1 MSDEGHKYPRAQN
14 KEIPFS
20 EDLRLSQPNYED
32 CCFSGCDAM
41 SCGRLRLKCDG
52 TRTETTFRLSAKRTT
67 PLKSAKGGGLFPSTT
82 GSRGVWISGQRLYTY
97 DL

>member
-67 PLKSAKGGGLFPSTT
+67 PLKSAKGGG
-82 GSRGVWISGQRLYTY
+82 VISVDYW
-97 DL
+97 